1 MSGKKMIILLH
12 GEDIY
17 RMKMKVSEIMEE
29 HKQKHKSGLNLRC
42 LEAKNISFDDL
53 RNEMLGV
60 SMFKEKKL
68 IVVSDLFS
76 NSKLKEDMLEKGK
89 VFVDSDNVLLLTER
103 TSILKKE
110 KLLSFLE
117 KEGKIQEFEP
127 LKGVK
132 LNSWVKKEVEELKG
146 EIEERALEKL
156 TEYVGGDL
164 WQMEN
169 EIKKLVSY
177 SRKISE
183 KDVDDMVRPK
193 YESNIFDTIDAI
205 AIKDRKKA
213 IKLLKEHIQKGDS
226 VLFLLSMIASQIRNM
241 ISVKADSGVT
251 GMHPF
256 VLRKATFQAKNFS
269 IEDLKRIYRKIVDL
283 DSEIKVGKIEQ
294 DIALDVLISEI

>member
-1 MSGKKMIILLH
+1 MIILLH

>member
-17 RMKMKVSEIMEE
+17 RMKRKVAEIMEE
-29 HKQKHKSGLNLRC
+29 HKQKHKSGLNLRY
-42 LEAKNISFDDL
+42 LEGKNIGFDDL
-53 RNEMLGV
+53 RNEMLGA

-68 IVVSDLFS
+68 VVVSDLFS

-103 TSILKKE
+103 ASILKKE

-132 LNSWVKKEVEELKG
+132 LNSWIKKEVEELKG
-146 EIEERALEKL
+146 EIEEGALQKL
-156 TEYVGGDL
+156 IEYIGGDL

-177 SRKISE
+177 SKKISE
-183 KDVDDMVRPK
+183 KDVDDMVKPK

-205 AIKDRKKA
+205 AVKDKKKA

-226 VLFLLSMIASQIRNM
+226 VLFLLAMIASQIRNI

-256 VLRKATFQAKNFS
+256 VLRKATLQAKNFS